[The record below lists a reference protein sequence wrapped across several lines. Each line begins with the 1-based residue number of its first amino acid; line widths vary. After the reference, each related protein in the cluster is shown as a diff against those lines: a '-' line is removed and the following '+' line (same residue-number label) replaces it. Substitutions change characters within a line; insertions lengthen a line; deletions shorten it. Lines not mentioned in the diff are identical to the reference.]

1 MMPRITSFVVF
12 VSILVGITSA
22 QPKVI
27 SRLEASADSFFLGEP
42 ISFTAEFRY
51 SVGIEIFLPEE
62 TDSLSLFEWVSAGEA
77 SIQDQGPWTKSTQKL
92 QLRSFALAAA
102 QSATLSYGVIRVG
115 DTSWYQVTS
124 APLHPKELI
133 KGPVS
138 DYFPKLY
145 RGWWDISPPADYT
158 FIVLFIL
165 AGILLVTVL
174 ILLFRKP
181 FIRWQ
186 QRQQIKNRWSRLKH
200 SLYRIMIGGESV
212 DQKMYLFGQE
222 WRRFLATRNL
232 SLLESKSS
240 TELAQILPTH
250 PWLEEPEKSAL
261 LNWNLR
267 SDEVIYAD
275 ADMSTQEV
283 EHQYETLLHILENA
297 YSKQLKAVKKG

>member
-1 MMPRITSFVVF
+1 MIRRTVSVF
-12 VSILVGITSA
+12 VFVFLLVGSTFA

-27 SRLEASADSFFLGEP
+27 SRLEASADSFFLGEH

-51 SVGIEIFLPEE
+51 SVGIEIYLPEE
-62 TDSLSLFEWVSAGEA
+62 TDSLSVFEWVSAEEA
-77 SIQDQGPWTKSTQKL
+77 TIQDQGPWTKSSQKL
-92 QLRSFALAAA
+92 QLRSFSLIPA
-102 QSATLSYGVIRVG
+102 QSARLSYGVIRAG
-115 DTSWYQVTS
+115 DTSWYQVSS

-138 DYFPKLY
+138 DYFPRLY
-145 RGWWDISPPADYT
+145 RGWWNISPPADYT
-158 FIVLFIL
+158 LIIL
-165 AGILLVTVL
+165 SGLAVILLISIL

-186 QRQQIKNRWSRLKH
+186 QRQHIKKQWSRLKH

-222 WRRFLATRNL
+222 WRRFLATRNV

-240 TELAQILPTH
+240 TELAQILPSH
-250 PWLEEPEKSAL
+250 PWLEEPEKNAL